1 MSSRKPAL
9 LSGLATSPA
18 DIVDRYPTFFWESVS
33 VQIAPAVRHLEVTAE
48 GRRWL
53 AQLHA
58 NVFRAEH
65 RQDLSDHVE

>member
-1 MSSRKPAL
+1 MSRQHVQCLVGCLQKAL
-9 LSGLATSPA
+9 FDQHPDRGIAAFGILA
-18 DIVDRYPTFFWESVS
+18 
-33 VQIAPAVRHLEVTAE
+33 QIAPAVRHLKVTAE

-65 RQDLSDHVE
+65 KEDLNEHDM